1 MVQTIDIHK
10 VQDVGKE
17 KAAVVMFSASW
28 CAGCKAVKPVYEEAS
43 DKCSNVLDFY
53 YTEVDDDIEEAEKYG
68 VRNLPA
74 VVLFENG
81 EKVKAVA
88 GQVDKAKITDVI
100 QSYL

>member
-10 VQDVGKE
+10 VQDIGKE

-28 CAGCKAVKPVYEEAS
+28 CAGCKMIKPVYEEAS

-68 VRNLPA
+68 IKNLPA

-81 EKVKAVA
+81 EKVNAVA